1 MNWWSKYKKFILVAV
16 AGVLVLA
23 IGMVVALMARVP
35 IACTLVG
42 CSGGLTIEIAD
53 LPASANYQI
62 SISFPSGETRTLTC
76 GSEAE
81 TNTFDQSCSQT
92 GAYFRLATDVNPPK
106 EITVTVEVNGKSVT
120 QVFNP
125 KYEKFQPNGTGCS
138 PICYN
143 ATLKMNFPQ

>member
-1 MNWWSKYKKFILVAV
+1 MNWWSKYKKIILIVV

-23 IGMVVALMARVP
+23 IGAVVALMARGQ

-42 CSGGLTIEIAD
+42 CSGGLTID
-53 LPASANYQI
+53 VVGLPPSANYQI
-62 SISFPSGETRTLTC
+62 SVSFPSSETRTLTC

-92 GAYFRLATDVNPPK
+92 GAYFRLATDVNPPQ
-106 EITVTVEVNGKSVT
+106 EITVTVEANGKSIT

-125 KYEKFQPNGTGCS
+125 TYEKFQPNGKSCE

-143 ATLKMNFPQ
+143 ATVQMDISE